1 MPEPKLL
8 APYFCIVQCH
18 LSLTLSRERERT
30 QDVPA
35 QKLIFRKQKQKGS
48 GFWRPGSSTRD

>member
-1 MPEPKLL
+1 
-8 APYFCIVQCH
+8 VQRH

-35 QKLIFRKQKQKGS
+35 QKLIFRKQKQKGPAS
-48 GFWRPGSSTRD
+48 GGRALLRVTELPHRDRFGARG